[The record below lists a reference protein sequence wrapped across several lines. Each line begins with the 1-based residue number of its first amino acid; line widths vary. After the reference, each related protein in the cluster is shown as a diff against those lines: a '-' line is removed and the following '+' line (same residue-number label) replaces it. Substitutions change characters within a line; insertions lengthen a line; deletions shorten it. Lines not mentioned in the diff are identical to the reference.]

1 MDYGAKAC
9 QVMKSRAKLT
19 NYLVH
24 PDIKIPPYFLL
35 ISLSTIKNDSTS
47 YLNSKGAVHTKLPGM
62 YSTRFCRS
70 GRAIDAPV
78 GRFRLTYRSNR
89 RTRLTAASI
98 KIYPQQVS
106 GYFPVLSYD
115 PLSGQSEKLPLSRI
129 ELNIKREY
137 EGRPVITC
145 RPIKRQLVRTSTF
158 DLSIDHSYRLSYKG

>member
-1 MDYGAKAC
+1 MSPSGIKTDAVNTDL
-9 QVMKSRAKLT
+9 QVAGCS
-19 NYLVH
+19 N
-24 PDIKIPPYFLL
+24 LL
-35 ISLSTIKNDSTS
+35 S
-47 YLNSKGAVHTKLPGM
+47 VFM

-89 RTRLTAASI
+89 RTRLTSI
-98 KIYPQQVS
+98 KIYPEQVS

-137 EGRPVITC
+137 EVD
-145 RPIKRQLVRTSTF
+145 Q
-158 DLSIDHSYRLSYKG
+158 